1 MIKKQ
6 IKTKNQDLSIFF
18 NCSYLKKLDIF
29 TIIIMIAIKSN
40 KNEKTLSDK
49 YSGGQYKI
57 RNENTIKNKAKE
69 NLKVKIL
76 LK

>member
-1 MIKKQ
+1 
-6 IKTKNQDLSIFF
+6 
-18 NCSYLKKLDIF
+18 
-29 TIIIMIAIKSN
+29 MIAIKSN

-49 YSGGQYKI
+49 YSGGYYKI
-57 RNENTIKNKAKE
+57 RNENTIKNKANE